1 MRLDH
6 LLSKEKNLHTI
17 LIIYGGIAQLGERL
31 PCKQEVRSSTLL
43 TSTRQSQKAKSPS
56 LDSEKNHENCKIKIM
71 SINQI
76 SRMRNQEKKKKDKI
90 TGKLINSKFN

>member
-31 PCKQEVRSSTLL
+31 PCKQEVRSSNLL
-43 TSTRQSQKAKSPS
+43 ISTNDLTEIYDFVVGQVSRSFKSMICQKATIPTR
-56 LDSEKNHENCKIKIM
+56 I
-71 SINQI
+71 
-76 SRMRNQEKKKKDKI
+76 
-90 TGKLINSKFN
+90 